1 MYSIFIEIK
10 LMSDNLIFVLLKM
23 SCILLEFNKTKLNV
37 NLNVAITSMI
47 VSYWTGLWKSP
58 STTINF
64 TLAS

>member
-23 SCILLEFNKTKLNV
+23 SSILLEFNKTKLNV

-47 VSYWTGLWKSP
+47 VSY
-58 STTINF
+58 
-64 TLAS
+64 

>member
-1 MYSIFIEIK
+1 MYSIFIELK

-47 VSYWTGLWKSP
+47 VSYWIGLWKSP

>member
-10 LMSDNLIFVLLKM
+10 LMSDNLIFILLKM

>member
-1 MYSIFIEIK
+1 MYSIFIELI

-47 VSYWTGLWKSP
+47 VPY
-58 STTINF
+58 
-64 TLAS
+64 

>member
-1 MYSIFIEIK
+1 
-10 LMSDNLIFVLLKM
+10 MSDNLIFVLLKM

>member
-1 MYSIFIEIK
+1 
-10 LMSDNLIFVLLKM
+10 MSDNLIFILLKM

>member
-47 VSYWTGLWKSP
+47 VSY
-58 STTINF
+58 
-64 TLAS
+64 